1 MSDSDSPLLADV
13 PAASPPRTRLGL
25 WLFIPV
31 FVFGA
36 VRFGLRWWVDRDNG
50 YPWPPLQA
58 ASDPDALLHGL
69 MTGAAVLLLLLAL
82 AWGLWHWAKPHPAR
96 RRGLG
101 RVALVVWVLVWLL
114 GAVQAVYAHVN
125 RTQLGELGE
134 SRQVTL
140 SVMGAQTVMT
150 STRAIGGLRLYLD
163 WPEQGGLHTLL
174 IESPSEDLSHRPA
187 ALTLTLAPGRW
198 QGWFVRA
205 WQITPVSQ
213 DAERQAP

>member
-1 MSDSDSPLLADV
+1 MSDSPLTTHPIDALR
-13 PAASPPRTRLGL
+13 RTRLGL
-25 WLFIPV
+25 LLFVPV
-31 FVFGA
+31 FMFGA
-36 VRFGLRWWVDRDNG
+36 VRFGLRWWVDRENG
-50 YPWPPLQA
+50 YRWPPLQA
-58 ASDPDALLHGL
+58 ATDPDALLHGL
-69 MTGAAVLLLLLAL
+69 MAGAAVLLLLLAL
-82 AWGLWHWAKPHPAR
+82 AWSLWRWAKPHPSR
-96 RRGLG
+96 RRGLSQ
-101 RVALVVWVLVWLL
+101 VALVVWGLVWLL

-125 RTQLGELGE
+125 RTQLGE

-174 IESPSEDLSHRPA
+174 IESPSEDVSHRPA

-205 WQITPVSQ
+205 WQIAPAPPQ
-213 DAERQAP
+213 DAERNGHPS

>member
-1 MSDSDSPLLADV
+1 MSDAPLLGHAPV
-13 PAASPPRTRLGL
+13 ALRRTRLGL

-50 YPWPPLQA
+50 DPWPPLQA
-58 ASDPDALLHGL
+58 ASDPDALLQGL
-69 MTGAAVLLLLLAL
+69 MAGAAVLLLLLAL
-82 AWGLWHWAKPHPAR
+82 AWGLWHWVKPHPAR

-101 RVALVVWVLVWLL
+101 RAALVVWVLVWLL
-114 GAVQAVYAHVN
+114 GAMQAVYAHVN
-125 RTQLGELGE
+125 RTQLGE

-174 IESPSEDLSHRPA
+174 IESPSQDWSHRPA

-205 WQITPVSQ
+205 WQMAPPPPQ
-213 DAERQAP
+213 EAERNGSLS